1 MASTLRAH
9 GPLPV
14 IRVLTDCGA
23 STLRAH
29 GPRVA
34 HVRPLR
40 LARIRRHFRLTLT
53 CAGLIARL
61 WLLHALGILELPL
74 TVGISPDRKAPF
86 VQ

>member
-23 STLRAH
+23 N
-29 GPRVA
+29 PRVA

-53 CAGLIARL
+53 CAGLIAKL
-61 WLLHALGILELPL
+61 WLPHALGILELPL